1 MPPVLCEVD
10 AVLGEAPALEGQS
23 SVPSTQH
30 EAPAIEAPAI
40 EDLPF
45 LELLSYFGLN
55 DQRTFGVDD
64 PDI

>member
-1 MPPVLCEVD
+1 MPLVLRKVD
-10 AVLGEAPALEGQS
+10 AVLAPAPALEGQS

-30 EAPAIEAPAI
+30 EAPAFL
-40 EDLPF
+40 DLPF

-55 DQRTFGVDD
+55 DQQTFGLDD